1 MASLTHVCM
10 WQGKGWK
17 RITAQEAAALH
28 PGGTVSAHSGLFMC
42 EICGQ
47 YVLLT
52 DSTVQKRHFRHS
64 SAEKSKDC
72 PERTF
77 GSSVSVTY
85 NQGEHDLPIRIVRIT
100 KDNFELEM
108 GLIRVPQNFLS
119 RHMKIDI
126 RPQSFGQK
134 SFVYLYERINP
145 DGISYVPIGNI
156 PSEKYAL
163 TVSGTDNGIY
173 NFWPRMVSGIDPNGT
188 IFDAT
193 TGKRL
198 VYDSD
203 VAVGKKYY
211 LLKRGSYISKNPH
224 ITLREICTK
233 IISWERWTLFE
244 VTANDYDERSAR
256 FFLDYHCRLTEI
268 PIAIQTVWPVFVESP
283 YVIKHNKK
291 SVVINVRGNAPTTQV
306 FPSAGIKKYAI
317 KNSTLLEINCNN
329 RQQLI
334 SAGRTRAL
342 QYTYFWQEP
351 LEQVTEEQ
359 DAIVTDIYQ
368 NPILPGVHHELIE
381 KKIIRIN
388 IPYDGTL
395 VVSVKD
401 EIVEK
406 HKLRSRTTF
415 EIDNIGWNYHL
426 EVYVGYDCIW
436 EISFERVI
444 VRESMDESAVLM
456 KLQSLKGKQ
465 VQLPHTAG
473 ALANRLSQYP
483 RIKQWL
489 YVCIRRGTISAQAYK
504 ELQLLVNRGKE
515 TIAVKKGEE

>member
-1 MASLTHVCM
+1 M

-17 RITAQEAAALH
+17 RITADEAAALH

-52 DSTVQKRHFRHS
+52 DSTVQRRHFRHS

-85 NQGEHDLPIRIVRIT
+85 NQGEHELPIRIGHIT
-100 KDNFELEM
+100 RDNFELEM
-108 GLIRVPQNFLS
+108 GLVRIPANFLT
-119 RHMKIDI
+119 RQMKIEI
-126 RPQSFGQK
+126 QPRSSGQK

-145 DGISYVPIGNI
+145 DGISYVSIGNI
-156 PSEKYAL
+156 PSEKYGI
-163 TVSGTDNGIY
+163 TVSGVDNGIY
-173 NFWPRMVSGIDPNGT
+173 NFWPRVISGIDPEGT
-188 IFDAT
+188 IFDAA

-211 LLKRGSYISKNPH
+211 LLKRGSYISRNPH
-224 ITLREICTK
+224 ITLNEICSK
-233 IISWERWTLFE
+233 RISWDRWTLFE

-256 FFLDYHCRLTEI
+256 FFLDYHCRLTETPVSI
-268 PIAIQTVWPVFVESP
+268 QAIWPVFIESP
-283 YVIKHNKK
+283 YVIKHNKR
-291 SVVINVRGNAPTTQV
+291 SVVLTVSGNAPTTHV
-306 FPSAGIKKYAI
+306 FPSAGIRKFTN
-317 KNSTLLEINCNN
+317 KNSSLLEISCNN

-334 SAGRTRAL
+334 SAGRTKAL

-351 LEQVTEEQ
+351 LDQITEEQ
-359 DAIVTDIYQ
+359 DATVTDIYQ

-381 KKIIRIN
+381 NKILRITVS
-388 IPYDGTL
+388 YDGVL
-395 VVSVKD
+395 VVSVND
-401 EIVEK
+401 EVIEK
-406 HKLRSRTTF
+406 HKLQSRTAL
-415 EIDNIGWNYHL
+415 EIDNIGWNYRL

-436 EISFERVI
+436 EISFERPNA
-444 VRESMDESAVLM
+444 REAFDEGAVL
-456 KLQSLKGKQ
+456 KRLQSLKGKQ
-465 VQLPHTAG
+465 MQIPHTAG

-483 RIKQWL
+483 MIRQWL
-489 YVCIRRGTISAQAYK
+489 YVCIRRGSISAQAFK
-504 ELQLLVNRGKE
+504 ELQVLANQGKE
-515 TIAVKKGEE
+515 IIGAKKGDRR

>member
-1 MASLTHVCM
+1 M
-10 WQGKGWK
+10 WQGKDWK

-42 EICGQ
+42 EVCGQ

-52 DSTVQKRHFRHS
+52 DSTVQRRHFRHS

-85 NQGEHDLPIRIVRIT
+85 NQGDHDLPIRISHIT
-100 KDNFELEM
+100 RDNFELEM
-108 GLIRVPQNFLS
+108 GLVRIPQKYLS
-119 RHMKIDI
+119 RHMKIEI
-126 RPQSFGQK
+126 QPKSSGQK
-134 SFVYLYERINP
+134 SFIYLHERINP
-145 DGISYVPIGNI
+145 DAITYVSIGSI
-156 PSEKYAL
+156 PSEKYGL

-173 NFWPRMVSGIDPNGT
+173 SFWPRMISGIDPDGT
-188 IFDAT
+188 IFDAS

-211 LLKRGSYISKNPH
+211 LLRRGSYISRNSH
-224 ITLREICTK
+224 ITLNEICTK
-233 IISWERWTLFE
+233 RISWDRWTLYE

-256 FFLDYHCRLTEI
+256 FFLDYHCRLTET
-268 PIAIQTVWPVFVESP
+268 PVSIQTVWPVFIESP

-291 SVVINVRGNAPTTQV
+291 SVVINVSGNAPTTQV
-306 FPSAGIKKYAI
+306 FPSAGIRKFSNKK
-317 KNSTLLEINCNN
+317 NTLLEISCNN

-334 SAGRTRAL
+334 SAGRTKAL

-351 LEQVTEEQ
+351 LEQITDEQ
-359 DAIVTDIYQ
+359 NATVTDIYK

-381 KKIIRIN
+381 NKILRIN
-388 IPYDGTL
+388 IPYDGML
-395 VVSVKD
+395 VVSVND
-401 EIVEK
+401 EIIEK
-406 HKLRSRTTF
+406 YKLQSKTTF

-436 EISFERVI
+436 EISFERVN
-444 VRESMDESAVLM
+444 VRASFDEGAVL
-456 KLQSLKGKQ
+456 KRLQSLRGKQ

-473 ALANRLSQYP
+473 ALAHRLSPYP
-483 RIKQWL
+483 AIRQWL
-489 YVCIRRGTISAQAYK
+489 YVCMRQGVMSAQAYK
-504 ELQLLVNRGKE
+504 ELQRLANHE
-515 TIAVKKGEE
+515 YEITTAKKGE